1 MIMKKLKPTLLLLS
15 VAGVITA
22 LTVTVGNTLTTRT
35 QRKLALETNNAIVQ
49 RPSPTPLPTPKKLP
63 SPSPLPS
70 PTIAPSFTPAET
82 PLPTPTPVSVILPSS
97 GAEVVGEYTEDV
109 LVFQETYGDYRT
121 HTGMDFAREKNT
133 PVCAVADGIVTQN
146 YFDYEHGYTV
156 EIEHNDSLKS
166 VYKNLS
172 GDKMVQVGQVV
183 KQGDVIG
190 GMGDSGISESHLA
203 YHLHFELHKDG
214 EPVNPAGY
222 FSQSLNTQE

>member
-1 MIMKKLKPTLLLLS
+1 MMMKKLKSTLLLLS

-35 QRKLALETNNAIVQ
+35 EKKLALETNNTLISK
-49 RPSPTPLPTPKKLP
+49 PSPTPVPTPKMVTTP
-63 SPSPLPS
+63 SPIPTPTTTPS
-70 PTIAPSFTPAET
+70 PAET
-82 PLPTPTPVSVILPSS
+82 PIPQPTPVSVMLPAL

-109 LVFQETYGDYRT
+109 LVFQETYGDYRA
-121 HTGMDFAREKNT
+121 HLGIDFAREKNT
-133 PVCAVADGIVTQN
+133 PVCAAADGIVTQN

-156 EIEHNDSLKS
+156 EIEHDDNLKS

-203 YHLHFELHKDG
+203 HHLHFELHKAG
-214 EPVNPAGY
+214 EPVNPGAY
-222 FSQSLNTQE
+222 FSMSLNAQE